1 MMRKIIRYGWLIVF
15 SVTCLASCGSDDND
29 DNNSVTRPVIT
40 VNGKYLT
47 RINSS
52 ELEYNAQG
60 QLVKVKS
67 KDATSSSADFGYSY
81 EAKRIIMTPY
91 DMIYYLDGGRISECR
106 YTMLTSL
113 DENALPVDVKET
125 YEYDRNGYM
134 VKETRPGYDFTEDA
148 EPVITI
154 IYEWQDG
161 NIQRITRTESP
172 GDYAEETTF
181 SYTSYANNIPD
192 VSQGLIGNYLGWQ
205 GYFGKRCKNLPAS
218 ETATTYSNGH
228 LVESITYD
236 YDYAFEDGV
245 VTRVT
250 AKWNYK
256 GTPSIK
262 VSELVWY

>member
-1 MMRKIIRYGWLIVF
+1 MIRVDGVVWL
-15 SVTCLASCGSDDND
+15 LAITIFGLVACSSSDND
-29 DNNSVTRPVIT
+29 ENNGSTLPAIT
-40 VNGKYLT
+40 VNGKYLIK
-47 RINSS
+47 INSS

-67 KDATSSSADFGYSY
+67 KDATNSSVDFGYSY
-81 EAKRIIMTPY
+81 EAKRIIITPY
-91 DMIYYLDGGRISECR
+91 DMIYYLKGGRIEECR
-106 YTMLTSL
+106 YTVFVS
-113 DENALPVDVKET
+113 DESDYQINAKNT
-125 YEYDRNGYM
+125 YEYDGNGYL
-134 VKETRPGYDFTEDA
+134 VKETRPGYDFTEDE
-148 EPVITI
+148 EPVITT
-154 IYEWQDG
+154 IYEWADE
-161 NIQRITRTESP
+161 NIRKITRTETPDESVTEI
-172 GDYAEETTF
+172 AI

-192 VSQGLIGNYLGWQ
+192 MSQTYIGDFLRWQ

-218 ETATTYSNGH
+218 ETVTTYSNGH